1 MSAGVSVAGGSPRW
15 VRRGLLA
22 VVLVGAAFIP
32 GHAFSSA
39 SHNCTGRCGGAGTI
53 RWVRPLPGSW
63 TAAGGMA
70 GTVPSVG
77 AAYAAAGSRVA
88 AIGFGLTVDAFQ
100 ASSGAPLW
108 IAPVT
113 GFPAG
118 ASIVAV
124 RAWPDYVT
132 VGVSF
137 PRVAGGATVRSE
149 VIFSARTGRQLR
161 RYPAAAYGGAVAAG
175 AVSTVVVGP
184 ASVTSYSNGTGQAL
198 WSRPTGKVPQAWRVD
213 QGQLYFTVAAGGYL
227 GTAPVTAL
235 RRISLKTG
243 AERTVRPPGG
253 SFAGTLSGAF
263 DGVVLF
269 SGSRGLAAYSGATGQ
284 LLWQL
289 MGTLPEDVDAQRGI
303 LYVVS
308 RGAVTGV
315 DPQTGLRIAR
325 MSAPSSSDLYAIR
338 GGIALGLD
346 LGALG
351 EAWGY
356 EIASRRV
363 IWTTPL
369 LPWPHYFVD
378 LSGIGGSADPRS
390 GTVLLSSCAALG
402 SAPAGGTG
410 SAGPPCTRPELVAV
424 NR

>member
-1 MSAGVSVAGGSPRW
+1 MSVAGGSPTW

-22 VVLVGAAFIP
+22 IVLVGAALIP

-39 SHNCTGRCGGAGTI
+39 THDCTGRCGGAGTI
-53 RWVRPLPGSW
+53 RWVRPLPGAW
-63 TAAGGMA
+63 TAAGGIA
-70 GTVPSVG
+70 GTVPGVG

-88 AIGFGLTVDAFQ
+88 AIGFGMTVEAFQ
-100 ASSGAPLW
+100 ASNGGPLW
-108 IAPVT
+108 TAPVT

-118 ASIVAV
+118 AAIVAV

-137 PRVAGGATVRSE
+137 PRVAGGATARSE
-149 VIFSARTGRQLR
+149 VILSARTGRQLR

-175 AVSTVVVGP
+175 AMTTVVVGP
-184 ASVTSYSNGTGQAL
+184 ASVTSYNNNTGRAL

-213 QGQLYFTVAAGGYL
+213 QGQLYVTVAAGGYL
-227 GTAPVTAL
+227 GNAPVTAL

-243 AERTVRPPGG
+243 AERTVRAPGR

-289 MGTLPEDVDAQRGI
+289 AGTLPEDIDAERGV
-303 LYVVS
+303 LYVAS
-308 RGAVTGV
+308 RREVTGV
-315 DPQTGLRIAR
+315 DPQTGIRVAR
-325 MSAPSSSDLYAIR
+325 MSAPGSSDLYAIR

-351 EAWGY
+351 DAWGY
-356 EIASRRV
+356 EIATRRV
-363 IWTTPL
+363 IWTTPAV
-369 LPWPHYFVD
+369 PWPHYFVD

-390 GTVLLSSCAALG
+390 STVLLSSCAALG
-402 SAPAGGTG
+402 PPPAGGG
-410 SAGPPCTRPELVAV
+410 AQPCTRPELVAV

>member
-1 MSAGVSVAGGSPRW
+1 M
-15 VRRGLLA
+15 LA
-22 VVLVGAAFIP
+22 VVLAGAALIP
-32 GHAFSSA
+32 GHTLSSA
-39 SHNCTGRCGGAGTI
+39 SHTCTGRCGDTGNI
-53 RWVRPLPGSW
+53 RWARPLPGSW
-63 TAAGGMA
+63 TAAGGIT

-88 AIGFGLTVDAFQ
+88 AVGFGMTVDAFQ
-100 ASSGAPLW
+100 ASNGVTLW
-108 IAPVT
+108 TAPVT

-124 RAWPDYVT
+124 RVWSNYVT

-137 PRVAGGATVRSE
+137 PRVAGGETVRSE
-149 VIFSARTGRQLR
+149 VIFSARTGEQLR

-175 AVSTVVVGP
+175 AASTVVVGP
-184 ASVTSYSNGTGQAL
+184 ASVTSYNNKTGKAL

-213 QGQLYFTVAAGGYL
+213 QGQLYLTVAAGGYL

-243 AERTVRPPGG
+243 AERTIRPAGG

-269 SGSRGLAAYSGATGQ
+269 SGGHGLTAYSGANGR

-289 MGTLPEDVDAQRGI
+289 KGTLPEDVDAERGV
-303 LYVVS
+303 LYVAGGS
-308 RGAVTGV
+308 EATGV
-315 DPQTGLRIAR
+315 NPQTGIRIAR
-325 MSAPSSSDLYAIR
+325 LSVPGSSELYAIR
-338 GGIALGLD
+338 GGVALGLD

-351 EAWGY
+351 DAWGY
-356 EIASRRV
+356 DIATRRV
-363 IWTTPL
+363 IWTTSA
-369 LPWPHYFVD
+369 LPWPHFFVD

-390 GTVLLSSCAALG
+390 STVLLSSCAALG
-402 SAPAGGTG
+402 PAPTG
-410 SAGPPCTRPELVAV
+410 AASSAGTPCARPELVAV

>member
-1 MSAGVSVAGGSPRW
+1 
-15 VRRGLLA
+15 
-22 VVLVGAAFIP
+22 VLVGAAFIP

-63 TAAGGMA
+63 TAAGGIA

-88 AIGFGLTVDAFQ
+88 AIGFGLTVDAVQ

-108 IAPVT
+108 TAPVT

-124 RAWPDYVT
+124 RTWPDYVT

-161 RYPAAAYGGAVAAG
+161 RYPAAPYGGAVAAG

-184 ASVTSYSNGTGQAL
+184 ASVTSYSTGTGQAL
-198 WSRPTGKVPQAWRVD
+198 WSRPTGKVPQAWRID
-213 QGQLYFTVAAGGYL
+213 QGQLYFTVATDGYL

-235 RRISLKTG
+235 RRINLKTG
-243 AERTVRPPGG
+243 AERTIRPPGG

-269 SGSRGLAAYSGATGQ
+269 SGNRGLAAYSGATGQ

-289 MGTLPEDVDAQRGI
+289 KGTLPEDVDAQRGI

-351 EAWGY
+351 DAWGY

-363 IWTTPL
+363 IWTTPP

-402 SAPAGGTG
+402 SVPAGGTG
-410 SAGPPCTRPELVAV
+410 STGPPCTRPELVVV

>member
-1 MSAGVSVAGGSPRW
+1 MSVAGGSPTW

-22 VVLVGAAFIP
+22 IVLVGAALIP

-39 SHNCTGRCGGAGTI
+39 SHDCTGRCGGAGTI
-53 RWVRPLPGSW
+53 RWVRPLPGAW
-63 TAAGGMA
+63 TAAGGIT
-70 GTVPSVG
+70 GTVPSAG

-88 AIGFGLTVDAFQ
+88 AIGFGMTVDAFR
-100 ASSGAPLW
+100 ASNGDPLW
-108 IAPVT
+108 TAPVT

-124 RAWPDYVT
+124 RAWPGYVT

-137 PRVAGGATVRSE
+137 PRVAGGATARSE

-175 AVSTVVVGP
+175 AVTTVVVGP
-184 ASVTSYSNGTGQAL
+184 ASVTSYNNNTGKAL

-213 QGQLYFTVAAGGYL
+213 QGQLYVTVAAGGYL
-227 GTAPVTAL
+227 GNAPVTAL

-243 AERTVRPPGG
+243 AERTIRPPRG

-269 SGSRGLAAYSGATGQ
+269 SGSRGLTAYSGATGQ

-289 MGTLPEDVDAQRGI
+289 EGTLPEDVDAERGT
-303 LYVVS
+303 LYVAT
-308 RGAVTGV
+308 RGVVTGV
-315 DPQTGLRIAR
+315 DPQTGIRVAR
-325 MSAPSSSDLYAIR
+325 MSAPSSSNLYAIR

-351 EAWGY
+351 DAWGY
-356 EIASRRV
+356 EIATRRV
-363 IWTTPL
+363 IWTTPP

-378 LSGIGGSADPRS
+378 LSSIGGSADPRS
-390 GTVLLSSCAALG
+390 NTVLLSSCAALG
-402 SAPAGGTG
+402 PAPAGG
-410 SAGPPCTRPELVAV
+410 AV
-424 NR
+424 RRAAMYPS

>member
-1 MSAGVSVAGGSPRW
+1 VSVAGGSPRW
-15 VRRGLLA
+15 FRRGLLA

-53 RWVRPLPGSW
+53 RWVRPLRGSW
-63 TAAGGMA
+63 TAAGGIA

-108 IAPVT
+108 TAPVT

-149 VIFSARTGRQLR
+149 VIFSAQTGRQLR
-161 RYPAAAYGGAVAAG
+161 RYPAAPYGGAVAAG

-198 WSRPTGKVPQAWRVD
+198 WSHPTGKVPQAWRVD
-213 QGQLYFTVAAGGYL
+213 QGQLYFTVATDGYL

-289 MGTLPEDVDAQRGI
+289 KGTLPEDVDARRGI

-351 EAWGY
+351 DAWGY

-363 IWTTPL
+363 IWTTPP

>member
-1 MSAGVSVAGGSPRW
+1 
-15 VRRGLLA
+15 
-22 VVLVGAAFIP
+22 VLVGAAFIP

-63 TAAGGMA
+63 TAAGGIA

-88 AIGFGLTVDAFQ
+88 AIGFGLTVDAVQ

-108 IAPVT
+108 TAPVT

-124 RAWPDYVT
+124 RTWPDYVT

-161 RYPAAAYGGAVAAG
+161 RYPAAPYGGAVAAG

-184 ASVTSYSNGTGQAL
+184 ASVTSYSTGTGQAL
-198 WSRPTGKVPQAWRVD
+198 WSRPTGKVPQAWRID
-213 QGQLYFTVAAGGYL
+213 QGQLYFTVATDGYL

-235 RRISLKTG
+235 RRINLKTG
-243 AERTVRPPGG
+243 AERTIRPPGG

-289 MGTLPEDVDAQRGI
+289 KGTLPEDVDAQRGI

-351 EAWGY
+351 DAWGY

-363 IWTTPL
+363 IWTTLP

-402 SAPAGGTG
+402 SVPAGGTG
-410 SAGPPCTRPELVAV
+410 STGPPCTRPELVAV

>member
-1 MSAGVSVAGGSPRW
+1 MAGGSPRW

-22 VVLVGAAFIP
+22 IVLAGAALIP

-39 SHNCTGRCGGAGTI
+39 SHNCTRRCGSAGTI

-63 TAAGGMA
+63 TAAGGIA
-70 GTVPSVG
+70 GTVPSAG

-88 AIGFGLTVDAFQ
+88 AIGFGMTVDAFR
-100 ASSGAPLW
+100 ASNGVPLW
-108 IAPVT
+108 TAPVT

-124 RAWPDYVT
+124 RSWPGYIT

-137 PRVAGGATVRSE
+137 PRVAGGATARSE

-175 AVSTVVVGP
+175 AVTTVVVGP
-184 ASVTSYSNGTGQAL
+184 ASVTSYNNSTGKAL
-198 WSRPTGKVPQAWRVD
+198 WSRPTGRVPQAWRVD
-213 QGQLYFTVAAGGYL
+213 QGQLYVTVAAGGYL
-227 GTAPVTAL
+227 GNTPVTAL

-243 AERTVRPPGG
+243 TERTVRAPGG

-269 SGSRGLAAYSGATGQ
+269 AGSRGLAAYSGATGQ
-284 LLWQL
+284 PLWQL
-289 MGTLPEDVDAQRGI
+289 KGTLPDDVDAQRGT
-303 LYVVS
+303 LYVAG
-308 RGAVTGV
+308 RGAVTGI
-315 DPQTGLRIAR
+315 DPQTGIRVAR

-351 EAWGY
+351 DAWGY
-356 EIASRRV
+356 EIATRRV
-363 IWTTPL
+363 IWTTPPV
-369 LPWPHYFVD
+369 PWPHYFVD

-390 GTVLLSSCAALG
+390 STVLLSSCAALG
-402 SAPAGGTG
+402 PAPAGGSG
-410 SAGPPCTRPELVAV
+410 AAGQPCTRPELVAV

>member
-1 MSAGVSVAGGSPRW
+1 MAGGSPRW

-22 VVLVGAAFIP
+22 IVLVGAALLP

-63 TAAGGMA
+63 AAAGGIA
-70 GTVPSVG
+70 GTVPSAG

-88 AIGFGLTVDAFQ
+88 AIGFGMTVDAFQ
-100 ASSGAPLW
+100 ASNGVLLW
-108 IAPVT
+108 TAPVT

-124 RAWPDYVT
+124 RSWPDYIT

-137 PRVAGGATVRSE
+137 PRVAGGATARSE
-149 VIFSARTGRQLR
+149 VIFSARIGRQLR

-175 AVSTVVVGP
+175 AVTTVVVGT
-184 ASVTSYSNGTGQAL
+184 ASVTGYNNNTGKAL

-213 QGQLYFTVAAGGYL
+213 QGQLYVTVAAGGYL
-227 GTAPVTAL
+227 GNAPVTAL

-243 AERTVRPPGG
+243 AERTVRAPGG

-284 LLWQL
+284 PLWQL
-289 MGTLPEDVDAQRGI
+289 KGTLPEDVDAQRGT
-303 LYVVS
+303 LYVAS

-315 DPQTGLRIAR
+315 DPQTGIRVAR

-351 EAWGY
+351 DAWGL
-356 EIASRRV
+356 EIANRRV
-363 IWTTPL
+363 IWTTPP

-390 GTVLLSSCAALG
+390 STVLLSSCAALG
-402 SAPAGGTG
+402 PAPAGGSG
-410 SAGPPCTRPELVAV
+410 AAGQPCTRPELVAV